1 MSDLVLYHAPR
12 TRSIRVRWALEE
24 MGLDY
29 RLERVDFTRRP
40 PGGAEFARV
49 NPLQKLPALTD
60 DGTAIS
66 ESNAI
71 IQYLIGR
78 YGPTNIEVKPDEAD
92 YGRYLQF
99 LHFGEGGM
107 TMPVS
112 LLLAHTFLL
121 PEDQRNPAL
130 AKWARHEV
138 AKLLKYLDEH
148 GLQGRDWLAAGR
160 FTAADISVVYM
171 LLLLKLIKEFDT
183 APEGVKAYFAR
194 ATERDAW
201 KRATAD

>member
-1 MSDLVLYHAPR
+1 MTDLVLYHAPQ

-29 RLERVDFTRRP
+29 RIEPVQFKSRP
-40 PGGAEFARV
+40 AGDEAFAKIS
-49 NPLQKLPALTD
+49 PLRKLPAFR
-60 DGTAIS
+60 DGAMTMT

-71 IQYLIGR
+71 LQYLLGK
-78 YGPTNIEVKPDEAD
+78 YGPSDLEVKPDEAD

-112 LLLAHTFLL
+112 LLLAHTALL

-130 AKWARHEV
+130 AKWAKIETG
-138 AKLLKYLDEH
+138 KLLDYLADH
-148 GLQGRDWLAAGR
+148 GLDGRDWLAAGR

-171 LLLLKLIKEFDT
+171 LYLLKIIRQFDA
-183 APEGVKAYFAR
+183 APEILKVYFAR
-194 ATERDAW
+194 ATGRDAW
-201 KRATAD
+201 KKASAD

>member
-1 MSDLVLYHAPR
+1 MTDLVLYHAPQ

-29 RLERVDFTRRP
+29 RIEPVQFKSRP
-40 PGGAEFARV
+40 AGDEAFAKI
-49 NPLQKLPALTD
+49 NPLRKLPAFR
-60 DGTAIS
+60 DGAMTMT

-71 IQYLIGR
+71 LQYLLGK
-78 YGPTNIEVKPDEAD
+78 YGPSDLEVKPDEAD

-112 LLLAHTFLL
+112 LLLAHTALL

-130 AKWARHEV
+130 AKWAKIETG
-138 AKLLKYLDEH
+138 KLLDYLADH
-148 GLQGRDWLAAGR
+148 GLDGRDWLAAGR

-171 LLLLKLIKEFDT
+171 LYLLKIIRQFDA
-183 APEGVKAYFAR
+183 APEILKVYFAR
-194 ATERDAW
+194 ATGRDAW
-201 KRATAD
+201 KKASAD

>member
-1 MSDLVLYHAPR
+1 MTDLVLYHAPQP
-12 TRSIRVRWALEE
+12 RSIRIRWALEE

-29 RLERVDFTRRP
+29 RIEPVQFKSRP
-40 PGGAEFARV
+40 AGDEAFAKIS
-49 NPLQKLPALTD
+49 PLRKLPAFR
-60 DGTAIS
+60 DGAMTMT

-71 IQYLIGR
+71 LQYLLGK
-78 YGPTNIEVKPDEAD
+78 YGPSDLEVKPDEAD

-112 LLLAHTFLL
+112 LLLAHTALL

-130 AKWARHEV
+130 AKWAKIETG
-138 AKLLKYLDEH
+138 KLLDYLADH
-148 GLQGRDWLAAGR
+148 GLDGRDWLAAGR

-171 LLLLKLIKEFDT
+171 LYLLKIIRQFDA
-183 APEGVKAYFAR
+183 APEILKVYFAR
-194 ATERDAW
+194 ATGRDAW
-201 KRATAD
+201 KKASAD

>member
-1 MSDLVLYHAPR
+1 MTDLVLYHAPQ

-29 RLERVDFTRRP
+29 RIEPVQFKSRP
-40 PGGAEFARV
+40 AGDEAFARIS
-49 NPLQKLPALTD
+49 PLRKLPAFR
-60 DGTAIS
+60 DGAMTMT

-71 IQYLIGR
+71 LQYLLGK
-78 YGPTNIEVKPDEAD
+78 YGPSDLEVKPDEAD

-112 LLLAHTFLL
+112 LLLAHTALL

-130 AKWARHEV
+130 AKWAKIETG
-138 AKLLKYLDEH
+138 KLLVYLADH
-148 GLQGRDWLAAGR
+148 GLDGRDWLAAGR

-171 LLLLKLIKEFDT
+171 LYLLKIIRQFDA
-183 APEGVKAYFAR
+183 APEILKVYFAR
-194 ATERDAW
+194 ATGREAW
-201 KRATAD
+201 KKASAD

>member
-1 MSDLVLYHAPR
+1 MTDLVLYHAPQ

-29 RLERVDFTRRP
+29 RIEPVQFKSRP
-40 PGGAEFARV
+40 AGDEAFAKIS
-49 NPLQKLPALTD
+49 PLRKLPAFR
-60 DGTAIS
+60 DGAMTMT

-71 IQYLIGR
+71 LQYLLGK
-78 YGPTNIEVKPDEAD
+78 YGPSDLEVKPDEAD

-112 LLLAHTFLL
+112 LLLAHTALL

-130 AKWARHEV
+130 AKWAKIETG
-138 AKLLKYLDEH
+138 KLLDYLADH
-148 GLQGRDWLAAGR
+148 GLDGRDWLAAGR
-160 FTAADISVVYM
+160 FTAADISV
-171 LLLLKLIKEFDT
+171 T
-183 APEGVKAYFAR
+183 AVAAICTSSFC
-194 ATERDAW
+194 
-201 KRATAD
+201 

>member
-1 MSDLVLYHAPR
+1 MTDLVLYHAPQ

-29 RLERVDFTRRP
+29 RIEPVQFKSRP
-40 PGGAEFARV
+40 AGDEAFAKIS
-49 NPLQKLPALTD
+49 PLRKLPAFR
-60 DGTAIS
+60 DGAMTMT

-71 IQYLIGR
+71 LQYLLGK
-78 YGPTNIEVKPDEAD
+78 YGPSDLEVKPDEAD

-112 LLLAHTFLL
+112 LLLAHTALL

-130 AKWARHEV
+130 AKWAKIETG
-138 AKLLKYLDEH
+138 KLLVYLADH
-148 GLQGRDWLAAGR
+148 GLDGRDWLAAGR

-171 LLLLKLIKEFDT
+171 LYLLKIIRQFDA
-183 APEGVKAYFAR
+183 APEILKVYFAR
-194 ATERDAW
+194 ATGREAW
-201 KRATAD
+201 KRASAD